1 MSSPLCLRCLRR
13 TLRAIER
20 TDNCSK
26 TQQALFSTTP
36 SRYASAK
43 KVVAKPAQQK
53 GRTLVL
59 AKKQRQV
66 TQRPPAPGER
76 KALRKRI
83 VLSNTNALEVQG
95 LQDLTKEKLGQD
107 GEDAVALDGYRGQ
120 VLGFNNDTVDALRAS
135 EAFRPTQGWSLFRRP
150 ASLVR
155 AETAEL
161 ARDLERAGKTK
172 EAIRKVVF
180 GEAGSGKSVL
190 LLQAQAMAFL
200 KGWLVLHFPEAQD
213 LTNAHTSYQPLNQ
226 PDGLIYIQSHYTAK
240 LLTNFARAN
249 QTLLSTLRL
258 SKQHQLPIP
267 IQSNISLYRFADL
280 GARDPELAWP
290 IWQALWSELTTP
302 SQSQG
307 EGLQRPPVL
316 MSMDGVDQAMRMC
329 AYFDRDANP
338 IHAHE
343 LALVKQFSGYL
354 SGQTPLPNGGMV
366 IAATC
371 ASNHAAS
378 PTLDFCLTY
387 NHTVQRN
394 AQLESDGAAHQLPLP
409 EWQPYA
415 VKDERVEAAVKDV
428 RAVKLQGL
436 TKEEAKGVMEYYAQS
451 GLFREA
457 VTDGAVSEKWTLA
470 GSGIIGE
477 LEKASVRARF

>member
-20 TDNCSK
+20 TDNYSK
-26 TQQALFSTTP
+26 TQRALFSTTL
-36 SRYASAK
+36 SRYAK

-95 LQDLTKEKLGQD
+95 LQDLTKEKLVQD

-120 VLGFNNDTVDALRAS
+120 VLGFNNDTVDALRAL

-161 ARDLERAGKTK
+161 ARDLEQASNNK

-190 LLQAQAMAFL
+190 LLQAQAMALL
-200 KGWLVLHFPEAQD
+200 KGWLVVHFPEAQD

-226 PDGLIYIQSHYTAK
+226 PDGTIYIQPHYTAK

-249 QTLLSTLRL
+249 QALLSTLRL

-290 IWQALWSELTTP
+290 IWQALWSELTAP

-329 AYFDRDANP
+329 AYLDRDANP

-354 SGQTPLPNGGMV
+354 SGQTPLPNGGML

-394 AQLESDGAAHQLPLP
+394 ARLESDGAAHQLPLP

-415 VKDERVEAAVKDV
+415 VKDQRVEAAAKDV
-428 RAVKLQGL
+428 RAIKLQGL